1 MYCRLQGDGC
11 RPDLDVWNKH
21 VISYTSMNRYNLF
34 FTLLLAVSAVLFTL
48 GVIKKVRHLKEHSG
62 ADGGRKAVIAVIPK
76 GTINMWWD
84 VVRQGAVKAGEQ
96 YGVEIRWNGPEVE
109 TDREKQIQAV
119 RDALVQNVDAV
130 VLGPNDFKALVR
142 PIEEVHE
149 KGIPCV
155 IIDSAADTD
164 IYDAFAATDNI
175 AGGADAARLLGKAL
189 NGRGEVLLIKY
200 VPNSASTDGR
210 AQGFRETIQKEFPNI
225 TILAEDYTDGTVE
238 GARQKTGDLLT
249 RFPQTTGV
257 FAVNQPSAVGAYKA
271 IQAHG
276 QAGKVK
282 YVGFDS
288 DSLLVQAIEDGSCAG
303 LIVQDPLQIGFI
315 GVETAVKLLKG
326 EKPPRDIPVPSMVVT
341 LENLAEKKKTHAAAL
356 GL

>member
-1 MYCRLQGDGC
+1 
-11 RPDLDVWNKH
+11 
-21 VISYTSMNRYNLF
+21 MNRYNLF

-48 GVIKKVRHLKEHSG
+48 GVVKKVRHLKVAG
-62 ADGGRKAVIAVIPK
+62 ATGRKVVAVIPK

-119 RDALVQNVDAV
+119 RDALVQKVDAV

-149 KGIPCV
+149 QGIPCV

-164 IYDAFAATDNI
+164 VYDAFAATDNI

-189 NGRGEVLLIKY
+189 GGQGSVLLIKY

-210 AQGFRETIQKEFPNI
+210 AQGFRETLQAEFPGI
-225 TILAEDYTDGTVE
+225 AILAED
-238 GARQKTGDLLT
+238 AS
-249 RFPQTTGV
+249 TT
-257 FAVNQPSAVGAYKA
+257 PSPP
-271 IQAHG
+271 
-276 QAGKVK
+276 
-282 YVGFDS
+282 
-288 DSLLVQAIEDGSCAG
+288 SC
-303 LIVQDPLQIGFI
+303 
-315 GVETAVKLLKG
+315 
-326 EKPPRDIPVPSMVVT
+326 
-341 LENLAEKKKTHAAAL
+341 
-356 GL
+356 

>member
-1 MYCRLQGDGC
+1 M
-11 RPDLDVWNKH
+11 
-21 VISYTSMNRYNLF
+21 MNRYNLF

-48 GVIKKVRHLKEHSG
+48 GVVKKVRHLKGQGASG
-62 ADGGRKAVIAVIPK
+62 KKVIAVIPK

-119 RDALVQNVDAV
+119 RDALVQKVDAV

-149 KGIPCV
+149 QGIPCV

-164 IYDAFAATDNI
+164 VYDAFAATDNI

-189 NGRGEVLLIKY
+189 GGQGKVLLIKY

-210 AQGFRETIQKEFPNI
+210 AQGFRETLQAEFPNI
-225 TILAEDYTDGTVE
+225 EILAEDYTDGTVE
-238 GARQKTGDLLT
+238 GARQKASDLLT

-276 QAGKVK
+276 LTGKVK

-288 DSLLVQAIEDGSCAG
+288 DSLLVQAIEDGSCVG
-303 LIVQDPLQIGFI
+303 LIVQDPLQIGYI
-315 GVETAVKLLKG
+315 GVETAVKLLNG
-326 EKPPRDIPVPSMVVT
+326 ETPARDIPVPSMVVT
-341 LENLAEKKKTHAAAL
+341 SENLAEKKQTHAAAL

>member
-1 MYCRLQGDGC
+1 
-11 RPDLDVWNKH
+11 
-21 VISYTSMNRYNLF
+21 MNRYNLF

-48 GVIKKVRHLKEHSG
+48 GVIKKVRHQRTKN
-62 ADGGRKAVIAVIPK
+62 GGGKPAVIAVIPK

-84 VVRQGAVKAGEQ
+84 VVRQGAVKAGEK

-175 AGGADAARLLGKAL
+175 AGGADAARLLGKAMGGKG
-189 NGRGEVLLIKY
+189 NVLLVKY
-200 VPNSASTDGR
+200 IPNSASTDGR
-210 AQGFRETIQKEFPNI
+210 AQGFRETIQKEFPGI

-238 GARQKTGDLLT
+238 GARQKASDLLT
-249 RFPQTTGV
+249 RFPNTNGL
-257 FAVNQPSAVGAYKA
+257 FAVNQPSAVGSYKA

-276 QAGKVK
+276 QAGKIK

-288 DSLLVQAIEDGSCAG
+288 DSLLVQAIEDGSCVG
-303 LIVQDPLQIGFI
+303 LIVQDPLQIGYI
-315 GVETAVKLLKG
+315 GVETTVKLLRG

-341 LENLAEKKKTHAAAL
+341 IENLAEKKKTHAAAL